1 MKRVALLILTNLA
14 VVLVLGTVASL
25 LGVNR
30 YLVGSGLHL
39 SALLAYCFVFGFGGA
54 FISLLISRPL
64 AKWSTG
70 AKVIN
75 GTEGSMEAWLV
86 ATVASLAEKAG
97 VAMPQVAI
105 YEGEAN
111 AFATGATR
119 NRSLVAVATGLLRT
133 MDRTQV
139 EAVLAHEMAHVANGD
154 MVTLTL
160 LQGVLNTFVMF
171 LSRIVG
177 HLIDRGLLKNDK
189 DEGRIG
195 YSITVFVLDLVFGL
209 LASMIVAAY
218 SRHREYRADAGSA
231 ALLGKPD
238 GMISALKALGGH
250 GENALPKNLA
260 AFGIAG
266 KRVSALFASHPAIHD
281 RIAALQGKQA

>member
-1 MKRVALLILTNLA
+1 MKRIALLILTNLA

-25 LGVNR
+25 FGVNR
-30 YLVGSGLHL
+30 YLVGTGLNL
-39 SALLAYCFVFGFGGA
+39 SALLVYCFVFGFGGA
-54 FISLLISRPL
+54 FISLLISRPV

-70 AKVIN
+70 ATVIS
-75 GTEGSMEAWLV
+75 GKEGPMEAWLL
-86 ATVASLAEKAG
+86 ATVTSLAEKAG

-119 NRSLVAVATGLLRT
+119 NRSLVAVSTGLLRT
-133 MDRTQV
+133 MGRQQV
-139 EAVLAHEMAHVANGD
+139 EAVLAHEIAHVANGD

-171 LSRIVG
+171 LSRLVG
-177 HLIDRGLLKNDK
+177 QVIDRGFFKNDK
-189 DEGRIG
+189 DELGAG
-195 YSITVFVLDLVFGL
+195 YMVTVFVLDLVFGL
-209 LASMIVAAY
+209 VASMIVAAY

-231 ALLGKPD
+231 ALMGKPD
-238 GMISALKALGGH
+238 AMISALKALGGN
-250 GENALPKNLA
+250 GESALPKNLA

-266 KRVSALFASHPAIHD
+266 KRVWALFASHPTINA
-281 RIAALQGKQA
+281 RIAALQGSKG

>member
-1 MKRVALLILTNLA
+1 MKRIALLILTNLA
-14 VVLVLGTVASL
+14 VVLVLGTMASV

-30 YLVGSGLHL
+30 YLVGSGSNLGV
-39 SALLAYCFVFGFGGA
+39 LLAYCFVFGFGGA
-54 FISLLISRPL
+54 FISLLISRPM
-64 AKWSTG
+64 AKWSTR

-75 GTEGSMEAWLV
+75 GTEGPMEAWLL
-86 ATVASLAEKAG
+86 ATVGALAEKAG
-97 VAMPQVAI
+97 VALPQVAI

-111 AFATGATR
+111 AFATGASR
-119 NRSLVAVATGLLRT
+119 NRSLVAVSTGLLRT
-133 MDRTQV
+133 MDRKQV
-139 EAVLAHEMAHVANGD
+139 EAVLAHEIAHIANGD

-171 LSRIVG
+171 LSRVVG
-177 HLIDRGLLKNDK
+177 HIIDRGFLKNDK
-189 DEGRIG
+189 DARGIG
-195 YSITVFVLDLVFGL
+195 YSVTVFVLDLVFGL
-209 LASMIVAAY
+209 VASMIVAAY

-231 ALLGKPD
+231 ALLGQPD
-238 GMISALKALGGH
+238 NMISALKALGGI
-250 GENALPKNLA
+250 GDTALPKNLA

>member
-1 MKRVALLILTNLA
+1 MKRIALLILTNLA

-25 LGVNR
+25 FGVNR
-30 YLVGSGLHL
+30 YLAGSGLQL
-39 SALLAYCFVFGFGGA
+39 GTLLGFCFVFGFGGA
-54 FISLLISRPL
+54 FISLLISRPV

-70 AKVIN
+70 AKLIT
-75 GTEGSMEAWLV
+75 GKEGSLEAWLL
-86 ATVASLAEKAG
+86 ATVSALAEKAG
-97 VAMPQVAI
+97 VAMPQVAV

-119 NRSLVAVATGLLRT
+119 NRSLVAVSTGLLRT
-133 MDRTQV
+133 MDRKQV
-139 EAVLAHEMAHVANGD
+139 EAVLAHEIAHVANGD

-177 HLIDRGLLKNDK
+177 HVIDRGFFKNDK
-189 DEGRIG
+189 DERGAG
-195 YSITVFVLDLVFGL
+195 YGITVFVLDLLFGL
-209 LASMIVAAY
+209 VASMIVAAY

-231 ALLGKPD
+231 TLLGQPD
-238 GMISALKALGGH
+238 AMISALKALGGR
-250 GENALPKNLA
+250 GEHALPKNLA

-266 KRVSALFASHPAIHD
+266 KRVSALFASHPAIND
-281 RIAALQGKQA
+281 RIAALQASKG